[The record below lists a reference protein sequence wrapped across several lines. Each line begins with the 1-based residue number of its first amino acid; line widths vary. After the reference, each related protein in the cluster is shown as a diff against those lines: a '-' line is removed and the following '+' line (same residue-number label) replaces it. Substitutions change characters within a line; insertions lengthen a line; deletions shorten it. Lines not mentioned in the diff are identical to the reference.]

1 MWISSLGWLK
11 PYLTLPFPVYCS
23 CLRPNTGSPNS
34 ICVYPSRII
43 NLILS
48 PPPSPI
54 SNSYKYSW
62 ASCGPAL
69 VVKFSKM
76 ASTTVIHDP
85 SGDIDLSIYTEDER
99 TTILSVLEKA
109 KVYPRIPVLLKPLKP
124 FPLIFFSRVFSSPDF
139 VLKLTEPCYNF

>member
-1 MWISSLGWLK
+1 
-11 PYLTLPFPVYCS
+11 
-23 CLRPNTGSPNS
+23 
-34 ICVYPSRII
+34 
-43 NLILS
+43 
-48 PPPSPI
+48 
-54 SNSYKYSW
+54 
-62 ASCGPAL
+62 
-69 VVKFSKM
+69 M